1 VPPPTTIKSYSFS
14 RLELASTGYWPGF
27 PSSLSDKRSVVMRL
41 VKKVAPALDIQEL
54 GEETEDVQ
62 WL

>member
-1 VPPPTTIKSYSFS
+1 MKSYSFS
-14 RLELASTGYWPGF
+14 RLELASAGYWCGF
-27 PSSLSDKRSVVMRL
+27 PSSLSDERSVVMRL
-41 VKKVAPALDIQEL
+41 AKNVAPALDIQEL